1 MDLVFHSDIPG
12 NFCVAYAHP
21 KMLEFPWCCL
31 FPLTLSAVD
40 YRNMVSERGV
50 VKYIWILLY
59 PSQPYDFMSL
69 DTLSLGSLLCCC
81 VTSCLSR
88 LCILPSLITVECQLS
103 GSWHCDYIVA
113 LLWDWLSTLPYLSP
127 PWEVSIMFLQC
138 SQLSPLWPC
147 HTFKGHFSL
156 DAGAR
161 TRVHFHTSAQHLT
174 YSKY

>member
-1 MDLVFHSDIPG
+1 MLIPRCWSFPDVVSFPSHWVLWTTEIWYLRG
-12 NFCVAYAHP
+12 ESSNKFEYCFTHP
-21 KMLEFPWCCL
+21 SP
-31 FPLTLSAVD
+31 
-40 YRNMVSERGV
+40 
-50 VKYIWILLY
+50 IL
-59 PSQPYDFMSL
+59 YDFMSL

-103 GSWHCDYIVA
+103 GSWRCDYIVA
-113 LLWDWLSTLPYLSP
+113 LLWDWLSPLPYLSP
-127 PWEVSIMFLQC
+127 PWEVPIMFLQC

-156 DAGAR
+156 DAGTR

-174 YSKY
+174 YSKC